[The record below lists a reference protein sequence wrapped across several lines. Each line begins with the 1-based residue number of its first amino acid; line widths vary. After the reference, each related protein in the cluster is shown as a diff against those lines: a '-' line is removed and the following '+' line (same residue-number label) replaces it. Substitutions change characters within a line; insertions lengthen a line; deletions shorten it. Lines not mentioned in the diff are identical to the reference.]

1 MINIVNY
8 NITLKGF
15 MQTSFLKDILK
26 QSLHNIHEG
35 KKYIF
40 KHKIINK
47 KETQRNLIRFLFF
60 CFRYQ
65 EGN

>member
-1 MINIVNY
+1 ME
-8 NITLKGF
+8 
-15 MQTSFLKDILK
+15 TSFLKDILK
-26 QSLHNIHEG
+26 QCLHNIHEG
-35 KKYIF
+35 KKYSF
-40 KHKIINK
+40 KHEIMNN